1 MDKQEISETK
11 SSLTKKQNSQT
22 LARWIRKKK
31 KKRRRRLKLPKSDM
45 KLGQYYQ
52 FHRNKISMKILWV
65 YDSRLD
71 NLDEMVQFL
80 ETLCLPKQNYKEI
93 ENNLDLYV
101 VSSIIL
107 QLRET
112 KVPWRNG
119 WF

>member
-22 LARWIRKKK
+22 LARWIRKK
-31 KKRRRRLKLPKSDM
+31 RRLKLPKSDM

-71 NLDEMVQFL
+71 NLDEMVKFL

-107 QLRET
+107 QLRKT